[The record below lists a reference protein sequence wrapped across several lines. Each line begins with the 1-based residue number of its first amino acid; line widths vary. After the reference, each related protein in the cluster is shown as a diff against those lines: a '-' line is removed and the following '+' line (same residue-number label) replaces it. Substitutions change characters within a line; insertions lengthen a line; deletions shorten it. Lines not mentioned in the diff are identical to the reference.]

1 MKKILYIIMV
11 LVAAAGC
18 ASKSIL
24 DEAEQALKD
33 PALKWSESSFTAY
46 IGVTTVFPELTNQY
60 NVNVSYSSS
69 EKGVATISESG
80 VITLLAE
87 GETVITASFGG
98 NSVYEESNAYYT
110 LTVIK
115 NKDAIS
121 WSAASCT
128 VTIGADDNVFP
139 TLNNPGN
146 QDITYSSSNT
156 GVATIGSTGAITL
169 VTAGETTIIAKS
181 AAKSTES
188 VDYEATS
195 VSYALTVF
203 EKGSSLVSAEL
214 SWPNDTYT
222 AVFDEAFTSPV
233 LNNPHS
239 LSVSYSSS
247 DTGVATISSTGK
259 VTVVSAGTTTIT
271 ATSEATRTY
280 LAGSASYTLTVSK
293 GTPTL
298 TWSAASYTAKLED
311 GIWNFPAL
319 TITPEGLD
327 ITYSSSNE
335 SVATIS
341 STGTPS
347 PKAAG
352 STTVT
357 ASFAGNN
364 NYNSVKASY
373 VLTVTS
379 GADTGAGTYTYP
391 SSGEASSEDDISNTT
406 FTRKITVTYSASG
419 ATISGY
425 TSDFTVSASG
435 NQVTITNKGTENV
448 VYYLTG
454 TASDGF
460 FKLYSSKKQALHL
473 NGLSLANTAGAVIN
487 NQSGKR
493 TFVYVEGTNTLA
505 DGTSAAYS
513 ASGSEDMKAVFFSE
527 GQLIFSGSGSLTVNA
542 NNKQGKAGITSDDYV
557 RFMSSPT
564 VKVVSGSSA
573 GHGVRGKDYI
583 TVSDGAIN
591 VSIAA
596 AMKKGFSTDSLARID
611 GGVTT
616 ITVTGGSGMGDDGD
630 YSSSAGIKADKV
642 FEMTGGTVTITNSGQ
657 GGKGIR
663 VGSSYDESNV
673 VYIGTSYM
681 SGGKLTI
688 NTTGSKYTT
697 GDKNP
702 KGLKVGW
709 AVKSSS
715 SGGGGRPGP
724 GGGGGGGHTTYTDMT
739 GDFEM
744 RGGVMTVSS
753 TNAEAIE
760 IKKTLTVNGG
770 EIYAYSGSDD
780 AINTAS
786 TFTIND
792 GYVCG
797 ITPGNDGLDANGNFY
812 INGGVVYAAGKSS
825 PEMAIDANTE
835 GGFKLYVSGGT
846 LFAIGSLESGASL
859 TQSCYQSSSWSKN
872 AWYSMDVNG
881 KTYAFKTPSSGG
893 SKLVV
898 SGASKPTVK
907 SGVTASGGTSIFNG
921 NGLVSPS
928 VSGGS
933 TVSLSNY
940 SSSGW

>member
-1 MKKILYIIMV
+1 MKKAV
-11 LVAAAGC
+11 LFLLPLALAVAGC
-18 ASKSIL
+18 SKTELIPSGGGGSSSQDTRL
-24 DEAEQALKD
+24 SAE
-33 PALKWSESSFTAY
+33 LKWSADSYNTKLEDESPE
-46 IGVTTVFPELTNQY
+46 FPTLTNPHD
-60 NVNVSYSSS
+60 VKVAITSSNTA
-69 EKGVATISESG
+69 VATVASDGSVLRHG
-80 VITLLAE
+80 VGT
-87 GETVITASFGG
+87 TSITASFEGDE
-98 NSVYEESNAYYT
+98 NYLPA
-110 LTVIK
+110 TV
-115 NKDAIS
+115 
-121 WSAASCT
+121 
-128 VTIGADDNVFP
+128 
-139 TLNNPGN
+139 
-146 QDITYSSSNT
+146 
-156 GVATIGSTGAITL
+156 
-169 VTAGETTIIAKS
+169 
-181 AAKSTES
+181 
-188 VDYEATS
+188 
-195 VSYALTVF
+195 
-203 EKGSSLVSAEL
+203 
-214 SWPNDTYT
+214 
-222 AVFDEAFTSPV
+222 
-233 LNNPHS
+233 
-239 LSVSYSSS
+239 
-247 DTGVATISSTGK
+247 
-259 VTVVSAGTTTIT
+259 
-271 ATSEATRTY
+271 
-280 LAGSASYTLTVSK
+280 
-293 GTPTL
+293 
-298 TWSAASYTAKLED
+298 
-311 GIWNFPAL
+311 
-319 TITPEGLD
+319 
-327 ITYSSSNE
+327 
-335 SVATIS
+335 
-341 STGTPS
+341 
-347 PKAAG
+347 
-352 STTVT
+352 
-357 ASFAGNN
+357 
-364 NYNSVKASY
+364 SY
-373 VLTVTS
+373 VLSITS
-379 GADTGAGTYTYP
+379 GTDEGAGNYTFP
-391 SSGEASSEDDISNTT
+391 SSGDAASADDISNTT
-406 FTRKITVTYSASG
+406 FTRKISVTYSSGG
-419 ATISGY
+419 ATVKGDYYGYVTVIGNNVTVNNTGEEYIVYELSG
-425 TSDFTVSASG
+425 S
-435 NQVTITNKGTENV
+435 
-448 VYYLTG
+448 
-454 TASDGF
+454 ASDGS
-460 FKLYSSKKQALHL
+460 FKLYGEKKQALVL
-473 NGLSLANTAGAVIN
+473 NGLSLTNPGGAAIN

-493 TFVYVEGTNTLA
+493 TFVVVNGTNTLA
-505 DGTSAAYS
+505 DGSS
-513 ASGSEDMKAVFFSE
+513 ASYSTTDSEDMKAVFFSE

-564 VKVVSGSSA
+564 VKVLSGSSA

-724 GGGGGGGHTTYTDMT
+724 GGGGGGGHATYTDMT

-744 RGGVMTVSS
+744 RGGVMSVSANS
-753 TNAEAIE
+753 AEAIE

-797 ITPGNDGLDANGNFY
+797 ITPGNDGLDSNGNFY

>member
-1 MKKILYIIMV
+1 MKKLLYIVLV

-24 DEAEQALKD
+24 DEAEQTLKD
-33 PALKWSESSFTAY
+33 PALRWSESSFTAY
-46 IGVTTVFPELTNQY
+46 IGATTDFPELANQY

-80 VITLLAE
+80 VVTLVAE

-110 LTVIK
+110 LKVIK
-115 NKDAIS
+115 NKDAVS

-146 QDITYSSSNT
+146 QEITYSSSNT
-156 GVATIGSTGAITL
+156 GVATVSSTGAITL

-195 VSYALTVF
+195 VSYALTVL

-259 VTVVSAGTTTIT
+259 VTAVSAGTTTIT

-280 LAGSASYTLTVSK
+280 LAGSASYTLTVNK
-293 GTPTL
+293 GTAAL
-298 TWSAASYTAKLED
+298 IWSAASYTAKLED
-311 GIWNFPAL
+311 GSWSFPTL
-319 TITPEGLD
+319 TIRPEGLE

-352 STTVT
+352 STTIT

-364 NYNSVKASY
+364 NYNSAKASY
-373 VLTVTS
+373 VLTVTT

-391 SSGEASSEDDISNTT
+391 SSGDASSDDDISNTT

-419 ATISGY
+419 ATVSGY
-425 TSDFTVSASG
+425 TSDFTVSTSG
-435 NQVTITNKGTENV
+435 SQVTITNKGTENV

-473 NGLSLANTAGAVIN
+473 SGLSLTNTAGAAIN

-527 GQLIFSGSGSLTVNA
+527 GQLIFSGSGNLTVNA

-557 RFMSSPT
+557 RFMSNPT

-583 TVSDGAIN
+583 KVSSGTIN
-591 VSIAA
+591 VSVAA
-596 AMKKGFSTDSLARID
+596 AMKKGFSTDSLARFD
-611 GGVTT
+611 GGVTN
-616 ITVTGGSGMGDDGD
+616 ITVTGGSAYDSDDKD
-630 YSSSAGIKADKV
+630 YSSSAGVKADQL
-642 FEMTGGTVTITNSGQ
+642 FEMTGGSVTITNSGQ

-663 VGSSYDESNV
+663 VGSSYDANNK

-681 SGGKLTI
+681 SGGSLTI
-688 NTTGSKYTT
+688 KTTGSYYST

-724 GGGGGGGHTTYTDMT
+724 GGGGGGSHTYSDFT

-744 RGGVMTVSS
+744 RGGVMSVTSNS
-753 TNAEAIE
+753 AEAIE

-770 EIYAYSGSDD
+770 EMYAYSGSDD
-780 AINTAS
+780 AINSAS

-792 GYVCG
+792 GFVCG

-812 INGGVVYAAGKSS
+812 IKGGVVYAVGKSS

-835 GGFKLYVSGGT
+835 GGFKLYISGGT
-846 LFAIGSLESGASL
+846 LFAIGNLESGASL
-859 TQSCYQSSSWSKN
+859 TQSCYKSTSWNKN
-872 AWYSMDVNG
+872 TWYSLTVG
-881 KTYAFKTPSSGG
+881 SKTYAFKTPSSGG
-893 SKLVV
+893 SNLVV
-898 SGASKPTVK
+898 SGSSKPTVK
-907 SGVTASGGTSIFNG
+907 SGVTTSGGTSIFSG
-921 NGLVSPS
+921 YGLVSPT
-928 VSGGS
+928 VTGGS
-933 TVSLSNY
+933 SVTLSNY
-940 SSSGW
+940 